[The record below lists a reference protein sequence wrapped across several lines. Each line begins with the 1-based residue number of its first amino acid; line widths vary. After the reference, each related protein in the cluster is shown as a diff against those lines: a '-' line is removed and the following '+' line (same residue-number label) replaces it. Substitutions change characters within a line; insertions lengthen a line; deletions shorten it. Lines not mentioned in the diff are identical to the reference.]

1 MQGDSAVTSGARQGP
16 QKLIMYAKRIGGM
29 HAGRWCSNVWR

>member
-16 QKLIMYAKRIGGM
+16 QKLPLLTKNFVMDFEGYENA
-29 HAGRWCSNVWR
+29 